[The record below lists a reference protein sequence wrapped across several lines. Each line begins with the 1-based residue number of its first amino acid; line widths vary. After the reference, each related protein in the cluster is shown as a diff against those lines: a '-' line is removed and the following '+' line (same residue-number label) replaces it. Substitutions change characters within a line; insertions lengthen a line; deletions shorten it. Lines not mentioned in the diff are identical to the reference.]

1 MTNEVH
7 MHAASTHG
15 KTAPDLTPDEAMVL
29 DHMREHRDVEEGRA
43 DYAKHRDLTPAEAR
57 AEIKAFMGE
66 GWTARTEV
74 SLLSPGVWVEARRE
88 DAVLLSTNAHP
99 TYRAAVS
106 ALLQA
111 WRDAVR
117 PWVREASNK
126 AFDEGC
132 DYIANTKYVGQ
143 QARIDRTE
151 SRVLKE
157 SDHE

>member
-1 MTNEVH
+1 MTNE
-7 MHAASTHG
+7 S
-15 KTAPDLTPDEAMVL
+15 KP
-29 DHMREHRDVEEGRA
+29 
-43 DYAKHRDLTPAEAR
+43 DLTPAEAR

-117 PWVREASNK
+117 PWVVKASNEWDMDMT
-126 AFDEGC
+126 DEW
-132 DYIANTKYVGQ
+132 N
-143 QARIDRTE
+143 AR
-151 SRVLKE
+151 RVLGE
-157 SDHE
+157 EA